1 MGIPATREWVS
12 ALVSKSLRAA
22 TGGGDKPPKALSEL
36 TDVVVAEPS
45 NDDALIWDE
54 ESQMWKNKKVPEGTK
69 NYNDLNN
76 KPSINGQKLVGDIT
90 IKTGGT
96 EVEANPT
103 DPATEELKK
112 IKIGENVFSI
122 PEGGG
127 GGGSSDYVEYD
138 EETET
143 IKFKEISGGSGSP
156 KHKYSTEE
164 QIVGEWIDGK
174 PIYEKSF
181 MTSKQTNTST
191 SVWVNFD
198 EVVDE
203 NMLCVIDVELY
214 YKFGDR
220 WCQYIPT
227 QVSDDNGHV
236 SILCQTSTQRTI
248 LMYTVR
254 YLKST
259 D

>member
-1 MGIPATREWVS
+1 MGVPATREWVS
-12 ALVSKSLRAA
+12 ALLSKSLRAA

-36 TDVVVAEPS
+36 TDVVIAEPS
-45 NDDALIWDE
+45 NDDTLIWDE
-54 ESQMWKNKKVPEGTK
+54 ESQMWINKKVPEGTK
-69 NYNDLNN
+69 
-76 KPSINGQKLVGDIT
+76 
-90 IKTGGT
+90 
-96 EVEANPT
+96 VEANPT

-138 EETET
+138 EKTET
-143 IKFKEISGGSGSP
+143 IKFKEISGGSGSS

-191 SVWVNFD
+191 SVWVTFD

-203 NMLCVIDVELY
+203 NMLCVVDVELY

-236 SILCQTSTQRTI
+236 SILCQTSTTRTI

-254 YLKST
+254 YLKTT